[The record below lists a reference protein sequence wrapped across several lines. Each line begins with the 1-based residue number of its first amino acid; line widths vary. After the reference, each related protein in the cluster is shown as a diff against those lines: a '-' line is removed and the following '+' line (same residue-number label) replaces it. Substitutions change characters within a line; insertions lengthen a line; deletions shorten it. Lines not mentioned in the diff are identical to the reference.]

1 MHPDRVP
8 GTAACLLAVTTMCST
23 DGERKKWRHPDNVVC
38 CSPASSCMGAPELW
52 KAVPVQELNS
62 MFAAGDFG
70 AHLTSAETKRKLT
83 LRHHW
88 LQTPLVLCLPV
99 C

>member
-23 DGERKKWRHPDNVVC
+23 DGERKTRRRPDLVVC
-38 CSPASSCMGAPELW
+38 RSPAFSSVGAPELW
-52 KAVPVQELNS
+52 KAVPVQEHNS
-62 MFAAGDFG
+62 VFAAGDFG
-70 AHLTSAETKRKLT
+70 AHLTTAEPKRKLT
-83 LRHHW
+83 PRHRW